1 MATKRQIAANRANA
15 EKSSGPRSAD
25 GKALSRRNALR
36 HGLSI
41 PSRAISAYQQDV
53 ILLARALSPAG
64 EEIGGAAL
72 DAADAEIDIL
82 RVRTHRVALI
92 EEWRSQCRP
101 LSFNL
106 IDKLD
111 ALERYERRAISRRNK
126 ALRNISGGR

>member
-1 MATKRQIAANRANA
+1 MRRTAWSPSPVCAK
-15 EKSSGPRSAD
+15 KSSGPRSAD
-25 GKALSRRNALR
+25 GRAQSSRNALR

-41 PSRAISAYQQDV
+41 ASRAIPAYKKDV
-53 ILLARALSPAG
+53 IRLARALSPAG

-82 RVRTHRVALI
+82 RVRKYRAALI
-92 EEWRSQCRP
+92 EEWRSKSRP

-106 IDKLD
+106 VEKLD

-126 ALRNISGGR
+126 ALRNIKGGS